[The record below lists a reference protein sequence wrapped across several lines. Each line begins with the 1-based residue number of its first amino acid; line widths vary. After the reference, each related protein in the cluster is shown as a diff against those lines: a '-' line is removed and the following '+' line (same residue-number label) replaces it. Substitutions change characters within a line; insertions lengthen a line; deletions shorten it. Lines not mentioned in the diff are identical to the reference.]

1 MALVRRLLRLLGRPS
16 NELACVREAMHPR
29 YGVLVRSLSS
39 PAASEVEKSSEGGH
53 ARAEV
58 EGGLERKPWT
68 PQSRRTGAI
77 AVKLGMTQL
86 WDDLGEAVPATVL
99 QVYVLMCY
107 MISSQN

>member
-1 MALVRRLLRLLGRPS
+1 
-16 NELACVREAMHPR
+16 MHPR

-53 ARAEV
+53 ARAAASEV

-107 MISSQN
+107 IHD